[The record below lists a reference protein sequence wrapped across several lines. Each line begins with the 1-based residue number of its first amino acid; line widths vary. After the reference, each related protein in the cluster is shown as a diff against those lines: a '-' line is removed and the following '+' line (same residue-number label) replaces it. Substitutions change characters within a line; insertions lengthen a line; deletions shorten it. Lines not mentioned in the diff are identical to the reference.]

1 MIPGLGR
8 LLTGV
13 TVAAC
18 AIAMPMLHAGS
29 VELPTPAGPFNVSVV
44 SLKEARFQT
53 VVPQQYDFSCGSAAL
68 ATLLTYHYGAPVTE
82 AQAFESMYK
91 VGDQPKIHKEG
102 FSLLDMK
109 RFLESIGIKA
119 DGFEMDVDRLAEV
132 GIPAIVLLDVGGYKH
147 FVVVKGIRGDEIV
160 VGDPAQ
166 GVHILS
172 RRDFEAMWNG
182 IAFVIRQD
190 VEVARSNFNAERDWA
205 VRANAPFGT
214 ALRRDGLAS
223 FTMGLPGLN
232 EF

>member
-1 MIPGLGR
+1 M
-8 LLTGV
+8 
-13 TVAAC
+13 AAC
-18 AIAMPMLHAGS
+18 AIAAPALHAGA
-29 VELPTPAGPFNVSVV
+29 VEVPAPAGPFNVSVV
-44 SLKEARFQT
+44 SLKEARFRT

-68 ATLLTYHYGAPVTE
+68 ATLLTYHYGARVTE

-91 VGDQPKIHKEG
+91 VGDKPKIHKEG

-109 RFLESIGIKA
+109 RFLESIGVTA
-119 DGFEMDVDRLAEV
+119 DGFEMNVDQLAEV
-132 GIPAIVLLDVGGYKH
+132 GIPAIVLINVGGYKH

-166 GVHILS
+166 GVHILR

-190 VEVARSNFNAERDWA
+190 IEVARRNFNAERDWA
-205 VRANAPFGT
+205 VRAKAPFGT
-214 ALRRDGLAS
+214 ALRRHGLAS

>member
-1 MIPGLGR
+1 MR
-8 LLTGV
+8 RTKKLLAAALA
-13 TVAAC
+13 AAC
-18 AIAMPMLHAGS
+18 AVAAPALHAGS
-29 VELPTPAGPFNVSVV
+29 VEVPTPAGPFNVSVV

-68 ATLLTYHYGAPVTE
+68 ATLLTYHYGARVSE

-91 VGDQPKIHKEG
+91 VGDKPKIHKEG

-109 RFLESIGIKA
+109 RFLDSIGIKA
-119 DGFEMDVDRLAEV
+119 DGFEMNVDRLTEV
-132 GIPAIVLLDVGGYKH
+132 GIPAIVLLNVGGYKH
-147 FVVVKGIRGDEIV
+147 FVVVKGIRGEEIV

-166 GVHILS
+166 GVHILR

-190 VEVARSNFNAERDWA
+190 IEVARRNFNAERDWA